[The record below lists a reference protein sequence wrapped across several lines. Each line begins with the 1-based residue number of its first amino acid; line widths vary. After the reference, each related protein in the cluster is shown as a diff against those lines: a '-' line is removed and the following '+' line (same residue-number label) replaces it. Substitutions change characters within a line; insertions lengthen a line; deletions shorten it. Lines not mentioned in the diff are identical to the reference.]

1 MIKLTLELTV
11 TMMKARRLIIV
22 IETGMYD
29 LKFKV
34 IAENSFINITQFNK
48 TSITCC
54 SDNKWQGVAK

>member
-1 MIKLTLELTV
+1 MIIDR
-11 TMMKARRLIIV
+11 MPMIV
-22 IETGMYD
+22 IETGLYD